1 MSLRINL
8 EGEAKDAVNE
18 MLTQVRQE
26 NPEITI
32 TPSSLANWIF
42 IYFFKKSFGQ
52 TKSKIAASHF
62 NPKAFIRLQL
72 KDLDSVE
79 KVEAALL
86 EIRNKLKTTKGIS
99 ERKTDGEAGPTGSR
113 KLLETE

>member
-1 MSLRINL
+1 MSLRLTL

-18 MLTQVRQE
+18 MLAQVKQE
-26 NPEITI
+26 NPEVSV
-32 TPSSLANWIF
+32 TPSSLASWIL
-42 IYFFKKSFGQ
+42 IYFFKKSFSQ
-52 TKSKIAASHF
+52 TKSKIADSHF

-86 EIRNKLKTTKGIS
+86 EIRTKLKNTKGNS
-99 ERKTDGEAGPTGSR
+99 ERKTDGESGPAGT
-113 KLLETE
+113 